1 MRTLIRCIVVCA
13 ALLSGCTVSPLLIT
27 DAGVPPDGTP
37 RVCSR
42 SGESFCDGPVAVT
55 CLEDGP
61 LVRSARTDCT
71 LLGDRCLDGACVT
84 CIPNT
89 LGCFE
94 GNAARCA
101 ADATWEVTETCDLEA
116 GEACSGA
123 RCVSLC
129 DEAAADRS
137 YEGCTFYPVD
147 LDTRGSYA
155 PPFGIIVSNPN
166 PFTIRAVL
174 EVDDAEPG
182 EPARLRIVDEV
193 DVPSTDVETFSL
205 PRRRIDGRTDGAM
218 WVETGSALTRRA
230 YRLRASHPVIAY
242 QFNPLAQ
249 ADVFS
254 NDASLLLPTSALG
267 TRTTVIGWPQN
278 ISSRGR
284 VDQRSAGE
292 DFRSTLTIVGTEAAT
307 SVRVRFGA
315 LAGRVLGVGDV
326 ASWSAGDE
334 ATFTLGP
341 FDVLNLESDRFNA
354 DFTGTVVESDRGVAV
369 YSGSEGADVPAY
381 ETRAD
386 RLCCADHLEEQLI
399 PDSSLGLEFVLARTP
414 ARARAINQA
423 LLDGSFALP
432 EAEEYEIVRVLAVAP
447 GTTRIDTRLRSPY
460 DAFTLEEG
468 EVATLILDRDTELV
482 ASQPVSVV
490 QLLIGQEAAGIP
502 FEYPGGDPALIV
514 VPPVDQFRTDY
525 VFLTP
530 DTYGFDAIT
539 LVAPPDAEI
548 LLDGVPLPGT
558 CERSASDGRPLGSGE
573 PPPWVIHRCALSFPE
588 VVGDFSV
595 RLGVQADGAHRIRSS
610 VPVGVVVSGFDNF
623 VSYAYPAGMDVTVL
637 R

>member
-1 MRTLIRCIVVCA
+1 MSPSLRL
-13 ALLSGCTVSPLLIT
+13 ALLYPIFVALGCTVEPILSE
-27 DAGVPPDGTP
+27 DAGIPPDGRP
-37 RVCSR
+37 PVCSAV
-42 SGESFCDGPVAVT
+42 GDAFCDGQTAVA

-61 LVRSARTDCT
+61 FVRSERTDCT
-71 LLGDRCLDGACVT
+71 LRGERCSNGACVT
-84 CIPNT
+84 CVPDT

-94 GNAARCA
+94 GNAARCT
-101 ADATWEVTETCDLEA
+101 ADATWEVTETCDFSA
-116 GEACSGA
+116 GEACQGT
-123 RCVSLC
+123 RCVNLC
-129 DEAAADRS
+129 EEAVTDRS

-147 LDTRGSYA
+147 LDTNGAYA

-166 PFTIRAVL
+166 PFTTHVVL

-182 EPARLRIVDEV
+182 QPAALRIVGEV
-193 DVPSTDVETFSL
+193 DVPPSDIETFSL
-205 PRRRIDGRTDGAM
+205 PRRRIDGRADGTT

-230 YRLRASHPVIAY
+230 YRLRATHPVIAY

-278 ISSRGR
+278 LATRGR
-284 VDQRSAGE
+284 ADQRSGE
-292 DFRSTLTIVGTEAAT
+292 DLRATLTIVGTEAAT
-307 SVRVRFGA
+307 SVTVRFGA
-315 LAGRVLGVGDV
+315 LAERVLGIGSTT
-326 ASWSAGDE
+326 AWGPGDE

-341 FDVLNLESDRFNA
+341 FDVLNLETDGFNA
-354 DFTGTVVESDRGVAV
+354 DFTGTRVTSDHGVAV
-369 YSGSEGADVPAY
+369 YTGSEGADVPAY
-381 ETRAD
+381 DTLAN

-399 PDSSLGLEFVLARTP
+399 PDGSLGLRFVLARTP

-423 LLDGSFALP
+423 LADASFALP

-468 EVATLILDRDTELV
+468 QVATLILDRDSELI

-490 QLLIGQEAAGIP
+490 QLLVGQAAAGIS

-514 VPPVDQFRTDY
+514 IPPVDQFRSDY

-530 DTYGFDAIT
+530 ATYGFDAIT
-539 LVAPPDAEI
+539 IVAPPDAEI
-548 LLDGVPLPGT
+548 LLDGEPLPGT

-573 PPPWVIHRCALSFPE
+573 PPPWIIHRCALSFPE
-588 VVGDFSV
+588 VAGDFSV
-595 RLGVQADGAHRIRSS
+595 RPGVQADGAHRIRSS
-610 VPVGVVVSGFDNF
+610 APVGVVVSGFDAF
-623 VSYAYPAGMDVTVL
+623 VSYAYAAGMDLTVL